1 MRKKM
6 KFLKPLLVTLFT
18 LILTTGLFHDASG
31 TAAAPGNPAT
41 GNGCTTCEID
51 PSVSDYKE

>member
-31 TAAAPGNPAT
+31 TTAASGDSAT
-41 GNGCTTCEID
+41 GDGCTTCEIAPYYD
-51 PSVSDYKE
+51 DYTD

>member
-18 LILTTGLFHDASG
+18 FILTTGLFHDAPDTAVASG
-31 TAAAPGNPAT
+31 NLATENGYAP
-41 GNGCTTCEID
+41 CEITPVYD
-51 PSVSDYKE
+51 DYTE

>member
-18 LILTTGLFHDASG
+18 FILTTGLFHNASG
-31 TAAAPGNPAT
+31 TTAASGDSAT
-41 GNGCTTCEID
+41 ENGCAPCEITPVYD
-51 PSVSDYKE
+51 DYKE